1 MSILD
6 GFQRLLWIENKQM
19 RVHIHG
25 NHHNIPNS
33 FLMSCT
39 QVGHRPCLQR
49 WGCGAHL
56 EIAGCNPFSLDRMY
70 HARLGMEEAEVDDID
85 EDKHERE
92 H

>member
-1 MSILD
+1 
-6 GFQRLLWIENKQM
+6 
-19 RVHIHG
+19 
-25 NHHNIPNS
+25 
-33 FLMSCT
+33 
-39 QVGHRPCLQR
+39 
-49 WGCGAHL
+49 L